1 MFSIFKI
8 DLSDVYIPS
17 ELNNL
22 FGTYVPEIAKIAT
35 KEFQQCMMELSKDWN
50 HDFNTEKMI
59 GVLVL
64 QYANDT
70 YSYLGEVS
78 GKLSNNVEWNRL
90 VSFDES
96 IDRYFI
102 NRGRTKVTEFG
113 TQRENSDCDSEVASV

>member
-1 MFSIFKI
+1 
-8 DLSDVYIPS
+8 
-17 ELNNL
+17 
-22 FGTYVPEIAKIAT
+22 
-35 KEFQQCMMELSKDWN
+35 
-50 HDFNTEKMI
+50 MI